1 MEIVGV
7 SLYFIGDY
15 LPTVVSLNAYGGT
28 EAVEQAKFAGKL
40 CLGISILFSL
50 VFLVY
55 CKFLVQE
62 NKQLKKTK
70 KKFLKSHSRFTWIAG
85 GI

>member
-28 EAVEQAKFAGKL
+28 EAVEQAKFAGKV
-40 CLGISILFSL
+40 CLGISILFL
-50 VFLVY
+50 VGFLRILQVLGTREAAQ
-55 CKFLVQE
+55 KD
-62 NKQLKKTK
+62 KKVS
-70 KKFLKSHSRFTWIAG
+70 LKSHSRFTWIAG